1 MPIGSRLSR
10 ARLVDGILA
19 SVLGGMLAMAFVL
32 APSACGGV
40 TLDGSARLEG
50 LCWLHRLAGV
60 DCPFCGMSR
69 SFVALAHGQ
78 LGAALSFHPAGP
90 LLFVAMLIAVAAIL
104 VAALRGARP
113 LSLRPSFLQAM
124 NFVALGSVLAGAARW
139 LVGQ

>member
-1 MPIGSRLSR
+1 MLLVSR
-10 ARLVDGILA
+10 ARVVDGILA
-19 SVLGGMLAMAFVL
+19 SVLGGMLAMAFVM
-32 APSACGGV
+32 APSAGGGGV
-40 TLDGSARLEG
+40 SLDGSARLEG
-50 LCWLHRLAGV
+50 LCWLHRLLGV

-69 SFVALAHGQ
+69 SFVALAHGH

-90 LLFVAMLIAVAAIL
+90 LLFVAMLLAVAAIL

-124 NFVALGSVLAGAARW
+124 NSVALGSVLAGAARW